1 MHLLPLLTLL
11 ATATAAALPLEKR
24 TETCST
30 ASASTLAAAKAAF
43 TQAKLAPDL
52 VPSFDPTLSV
62 QANFNGKQVALGNS
76 FSATETL
83 TEPAVSFS
91 AEPGFDPSK
100 TKYTIIL
107 TDPDAPGPAAPILK
121 DFLHLIIS
129 DAQPSCIASQAR
141 KTLASYQPLTP
152 LSIAAHRYAFLVYR
166 QPPNYTPSPSV
177 NYLPGVRA
185 AFDLNGYVA
194 QGGLTLVGGNF
205 MREGL
210 SSTVCAI
217 TPGCTQDGKGYSA

>member
-1 MHLLPLLTLL
+1 MHLLPLLAIV
-11 ATATAAALPLEKR
+11 ATATATALPFVKR
-24 TETCST
+24 TDTCST
-30 ASASTLAAAKAAF
+30 ASSSTLAAAKAAF
-43 TQAKLAPDL
+43 TQAKLVPDL

-76 FSATETL
+76 FGATETL
-83 TEPAVSFS
+83 IEPAVSFS
-91 AEPGFDPSK
+91 AEPGFNPAK
-100 TKYTIIL
+100 TKYTIIF
-107 TDPDAPGPAAPILK
+107 TDPDAPGPAAPVLK

-129 DAQPSCIASQAR
+129 DAQPSCIINQSR
-141 KTLASYQPLTP
+141 KTLAIYQPLTP
-152 LSIAAHRYAFLVYR
+152 LSIAAHRYTFLVYR
-166 QPPNYTPSPSV
+166 QPPNYTPPPSV

-194 QGGLTLVGGNF
+194 EGGLTLVGGNY

-217 TPGCTQDGKGYSA
+217 TPGCTHDGKGYSA